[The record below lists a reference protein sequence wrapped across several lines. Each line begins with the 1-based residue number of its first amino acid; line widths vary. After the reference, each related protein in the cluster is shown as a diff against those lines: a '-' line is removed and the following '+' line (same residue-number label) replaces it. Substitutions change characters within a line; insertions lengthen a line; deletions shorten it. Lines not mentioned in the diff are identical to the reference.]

1 MGKGAK
7 QWRNESPFIESMK
20 SSLQGAKDTEK
31 KEAEAAAEAKRK
43 EDEANGDD
51 RKKNLEELEKKRAR
65 KKQLEEERANRDPW
79 LNDPTVVAA
88 QTKLDDLKEQ
98 RRDAAAKLEFDVTN
112 QLTKDISTAERE
124 LKKA

>member
-1 MGKGAK
+1 MG
-7 QWRNESPFIESMK
+7 
-20 SSLQGAKDTEK
+20 GAKDAEK
-31 KEAEAAAEAKRK
+31 KEAEAAAEPKGK
-43 EDEANGDD
+43 EEDANDED
-51 RKKNLEELEKKRAR
+51 RKKNLEELQNKREEKKKAAEELEKKKAAR